1 MFVIIIFY
9 MYNDNF
15 YFGKYMILPRLI
27 TTVKFCYLLFLSVPL
42 NNNQPVC

>member
-15 YFGKYMILPRLI
+15 YFGKYMITSSFDYYREILLP
-27 TTVKFCYLLFLSVPL
+27 SVSI
-42 NNNQPVC
+42 CSIK